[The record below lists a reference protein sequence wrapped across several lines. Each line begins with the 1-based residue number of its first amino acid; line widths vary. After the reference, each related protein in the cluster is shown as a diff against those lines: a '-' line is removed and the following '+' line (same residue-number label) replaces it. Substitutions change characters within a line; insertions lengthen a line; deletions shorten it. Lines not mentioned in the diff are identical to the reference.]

1 MFSLKFARNDLNFLI
16 SQKKKMEKRE
26 LVAPHESLHASSIT
40 LFPAKTD
47 GATTPNQLKTEKHWL
62 PSEL

>member
-1 MFSLKFARNDLNFLI
+1 MFSLKFAENDLNFLI
-16 SQKKKMEKRE
+16 SKKKMEKRE

-47 GATTPNQLKTEKHWL
+47 GATTP
-62 PSEL
+62 SGV